1 MIYTS
6 DAFPLSVIRQAGD
19 QTRPPGNQKTK
30 KKRTY
35 KNLVCAF
42 DIETTRIPEIEQ
54 SFMYIWQMQVE
65 SITIIGRTWTEFLR
79 MMKRIADDLAEDTYI
94 VIWVHNLSYEFQ
106 FLRGVYPFRP
116 DEVFAVDSRK
126 LLRCDMM
133 DHFEFRCSYLQT
145 NMSLGEFTH
154 KMGVEAEKLSG
165 KEFDYSKFRTP
176 QTFLTPREIEY
187 CVNDVKGLVQALKKE
202 MEIDED
208 NLYSIP
214 RTSTGYVRREAK
226 LAMRKF
232 NRQWL
237 RDMLPDLEV
246 YELLREAF
254 RGGNTHANRYY
265 AGKVLRN
272 VYSADRSSSYP
283 DCQVNDVFP
292 MGRWYKEFDLSMRRF
307 VDQLGARKNA
317 LLARIKLYNVE
328 LRYKDWGCPYLARAK
343 CYNVIEGEFDNGR
356 ILRADYLET
365 TVTDIDFR
373 IILEEYNWDNI
384 EIEKCFYARYG
395 KLPKALT
402 DLTIKYYRDKT
413 ELKGDPE
420 QVIYYMKQKNK
431 LNSIYGMSVQC
442 PTKPDI
448 IYDQEKG
455 FTYADTPEEEL
466 LIKSNKNAFQSYAWG
481 VWITAWARYRL
492 EEGIR
497 LAGKGFVYCDTDSVK
512 HIKTIDWTRY
522 NEIRK
527 KRSEDSGAFA
537 TDRKGKSHFMGVYE
551 SEGCY
556 EEFVTLGAKKYAYRQ
571 NGKLHITIAGVTKTE
586 GAEELEEAGGLEA
599 FKPGFIF
606 RKGGGTEAIYN
617 DDPEVKSY
625 TVPKTGEVIPITSN
639 VVIRESTYEL
649 GLTAEYRRLLEF
661 PEIWLKATTPFR

>member
-19 QTRPPGNQKTK
+19 QTRPQGNQKTK

-35 KNLVCAF
+35 KNLICAF

-54 SFMYIWQMQVE
+54 SFMYIWQMQIE

-79 MMKRIADDLAEDTYI
+79 MMKRIADDLADDTYI

-202 MEIDED
+202 MEVDKD

-226 LAMRKF
+226 QAMRKF
-232 NRQWL
+232 NKQWL
-237 RDMLPDLEV
+237 KDMLPDMEV

-292 MGRWYKEFDLSMRRF
+292 MGRWYKEMDLSVNRF
-307 VDQLGARKNA
+307 VDQLGTMKNA
-317 LLARIKLYNVE
+317 LLARIKFYNIE
-328 LRYKDWGCPYLARAK
+328 LREKDWGCPYLARAK

-373 IILEEYNWDNI
+373 IILEEYDWDDI
-384 EIEKCFYARYG
+384 EIVKCFYARYG
-395 KLPKALT
+395 KLPTMLT
-402 DLTIKYYRDKT
+402 DLTKKYYTDKT
-413 ELKGDPE
+413 ALKGDPE
-420 QVIYYMKQKNK
+420 QEIYYMKQKNK

-448 IYDQEKG
+448 IYSQEGG
-455 FTYADTPEEEL
+455 FTFADTPAEEML
-466 LIKSNKNAFQSYAWG
+466 AKYNKNAFQSYAWG
-481 VWITAWARYRL
+481 VW
-492 EEGIR
+492 
-497 LAGKGFVYCDTDSVK
+497 
-512 HIKTIDWTRY
+512 
-522 NEIRK
+522 
-527 KRSEDSGAFA
+527 
-537 TDRKGKSHFMGVYE
+537 
-551 SEGCY
+551 
-556 EEFVTLGAKKYAYRQ
+556 
-571 NGKLHITIAGVTKTE
+571 
-586 GAEELEEAGGLEA
+586 
-599 FKPGFIF
+599 
-606 RKGGGTEAIYN
+606 
-617 DDPEVKSY
+617 
-625 TVPKTGEVIPITSN
+625 
-639 VVIRESTYEL
+639 
-649 GLTAEYRRLLEF
+649 
-661 PEIWLKATTPFR
+661 